1 MRGTPEPFKQRKKEE
16 RENMLREHL
25 NSGRAGGFVAV
36 ALSILVAGACI
47 ESEDTM
53 EPTPANEA
61 PVAVGVVPPVTVA
74 AGNHVIVDVSGF
86 FQDPDGDPLVY
97 GAGTS
102 NALVAGVSVSGNM
115 MTVVGVGTGQA
126 GGLIFARD
134 QAGGEA
140 AQNFLITVPNQPPV
154 AAQALPPLN
163 LTTGQVRQL
172 NLSQYFSDPEGDD
185 LTFSVTTANTLV
197 AVGAVSGSTLTV
209 VGVTAGST
217 TITVTARDS
226 DGGEVQQQTPVVVTS
241 R

>member
-1 MRGTPEPFKQRKKEE
+1 
-16 RENMLREHL
+16 MLREHL
-25 NSGRAGGFVAV
+25 NSGRAGACVAV

-74 AGNHVIVDVSGF
+74 AGDHVMVDVSGF

-102 NALVAGVSVSGNM
+102 NALVAGVSVSGSM

-126 GGLIFARD
+126 GGLLFARD
-134 QAGGEA
+134 GAGGEA
-140 AQNFLITVPNQPPV
+140 VQNFLITVPNQPPV
-154 AAQALPPLN
+154 AAQSLPALN

-217 TITVTARDS
+217 TITVTAQDS
-226 DGGEVQQQTPVVVTS
+226 DGGEVQQQAPVVVRS

>member
-1 MRGTPEPFKQRKKEE
+1 
-16 RENMLREHL
+16 MLREHL
-25 NSGRAGGFVAV
+25 NSGRAGACVAV

-86 FQDPDGDPLVY
+86 FQDPDGDPLAY

-102 NALVAGVSVSGNM
+102 DALVAGVSVSGSM
-115 MTVVGVGTGQA
+115 MTVVGVGTGRAA
-126 GGLIFARD
+126 GLLFARD

-140 AQNFLITVPNQPPV
+140 VQNFLITVPNQPPV
-154 AAQALPPLN
+154 AAQSLPALS

-209 VGVTAGST
+209 VGVTVGST
-217 TITVTARDS
+217 TITVTAQDS
-226 DGGEVQQQTPVVVTS
+226 DGGEVQQQTPVVVRS

>member
-1 MRGTPEPFKQRKKEE
+1 
-16 RENMLREHL
+16 MLREHL
-25 NSGRAGGFVAV
+25 NFRRAGGFVAL
-36 ALSILVAGACI
+36 ALSVLVAGACI

-61 PVAVGVVPPVTVA
+61 PVAVGVVPPLAVA
-74 AGNHVIVDVSGF
+74 AGDHVVVDVSGF

-102 NALVAGVSVSGNM
+102 NALVAGVSVSGSM

-126 GGLIFARD
+126 AGLIFARD

-140 AQNFLITVPNQPPV
+140 VQNFLITVPNQPPV
-154 AAQALPPLN
+154 AAQALPALS
-163 LTTGQVRQL
+163 LTTGQVSQL

-185 LTFSVTTANTLV
+185 LTFSVTTGNTLV

-209 VGVTAGST
+209 VGVTVGST
-217 TITVTARDS
+217 TITVTARDA
-226 DGGEVQQQTPVVVTS
+226 DGGEVQQETPVVVRS

>member
-1 MRGTPEPFKQRKKEE
+1 
-16 RENMLREHL
+16 MLHEHL
-25 NSGRAGGFVAV
+25 NAGRAGGFIAV

-61 PVAVGVVPPVTVA
+61 PVAVGVVPPLVVA
-74 AGNHVIVDVSGF
+74 AGDHVVVDVSGF
-86 FQDPDGDPLVY
+86 FQDPDGDPLAY

-102 NALVAGVSVSGNM
+102 NALVAGVSVSGSM

-126 GGLIFARD
+126 AGLLFARD

-140 AQNFLITVPNQPPV
+140 VQNFLITVPNQPPV
-154 AAQALPPLN
+154 AAQVLPALS
-163 LTTGQVRQL
+163 LTTGQVHQID
-172 NLSQYFSDPEGDD
+172 LSQYFSDPEGDD
-185 LTFSVTTANTLV
+185 LTYSVTTGNTLV

-209 VGVTAGST
+209 VGVTVGST
-217 TITVTARDS
+217 TITVTARDA
-226 DGGEVQQQTPVVVTS
+226 DGGEVQQETPVVVSS

>member
-1 MRGTPEPFKQRKKEE
+1 
-16 RENMLREHL
+16 MLREHL
-25 NSGRAGGFVAV
+25 NFGRAGVCVAV

-74 AGNHVIVDVSGF
+74 AGDHVMVDVSGF
-86 FQDPDGDPLVY
+86 FQDPDGDPLLY

-102 NALVAGVSVSGNM
+102 NALVAGVSVSGTM
-115 MTVVGVGTGQA
+115 MTVVGVGTGRA
-126 GGLIFARD
+126 GGLLFARD
-134 QAGGEA
+134 EAGGEA
-140 AQNFLITVPNQPPV
+140 VQNFLITVPNQPPV
-154 AAQALPPLN
+154 AAQSLPALR
-163 LTTGQVRQL
+163 LTTGQVHQID
-172 NLSQYFSDPEGDD
+172 LSQYFSDPEGDD
-185 LTFSVTTANTLV
+185 LTFGVTTANTLV

-209 VGVTAGST
+209 VGVTVGST

-241 R
+241 S

>member
-1 MRGTPEPFKQRKKEE
+1 
-16 RENMLREHL
+16 MLREHL

-61 PVAVGVVPPVTVA
+61 PVAVGVVPPLAVA
-74 AGNHVIVDVSGF
+74 AGDHVMVDVSGF
-86 FQDPDGDPLVY
+86 FQDPDGDPLLY

-102 NALVAGVSVSGNM
+102 NALVAGVSVSGST

-126 GGLIFARD
+126 AGLIFARD

-140 AQNFLITVPNQPPV
+140 VQNFLITVPNQPPV
-154 AAQALPPLN
+154 AAQALPPLS
-163 LTTGQVRQL
+163 LTTGQVHQID
-172 NLSQYFSDPEGDD
+172 LSQYFSDPEGDE
-185 LTFSVTTANTLV
+185 LTFGVTTGNTLV

-209 VGVTAGST
+209 VGVTVGST

-226 DGGEVQQQTPVVVTS
+226 DGGEVQQETPVVVRS
-241 R
+241 S

>member
-1 MRGTPEPFKQRKKEE
+1 
-16 RENMLREHL
+16 MLREHL
-25 NSGRAGGFVAV
+25 NFGRGGVCVAV
-36 ALSILVAGACI
+36 VLSILVAGACI

-74 AGNHVIVDVSGF
+74 AGDHVMVDVSGF
-86 FQDPDGDPLVY
+86 FQDPDGDPLLY

-102 NALVAGVSVSGNM
+102 NALVAGVSVSGSM

-126 GGLIFARD
+126 GGVLFARD

-154 AAQALPPLN
+154 VAQALPALS
-163 LTTGQVRQL
+163 LTTGQVHQL

-185 LTFSVTTANTLV
+185 LTFSVTTGNTLV
-197 AVGAVSGSTLTV
+197 AVGAVSGGTLTV
-209 VGVTAGST
+209 VGVTVGST
-217 TITVTARDS
+217 TITVTARDA
-226 DGGEVQQQTPVVVTS
+226 DGGEVQQETPVVVTS